1 MASVCPFSALAKDK
15 GAMNLNY
22 GPEYETFRQQVRAFI
37 EGHRHLAPAPGDRA
51 ARPSPEAIEWQKL
64 LIEHGYTARTIPREY
79 GGYGAEPD
87 ILKSRIIAEEFS
99 RARVPGGLAN
109 QGISMLVPTLLEL
122 GTEMQK
128 RRWIEPTLKGEVVWC
143 QGYSEPGA
151 GSDLANLKTSAR
163 VENGEFVINGQKIWT
178 STAKHAD
185 MIFCLVRTEPDAP
198 MHGGISYLIFSMDT
212 PGIEVRPLKTMTGH
226 AEFNET
232 FFTDVRVPLD
242 QIVGQRGQGW
252 SVANATLGHERGML
266 GDPDALE
273 NRMQALIALMQDEH
287 TGDGRAI
294 HNPVLRDRLVA
305 LQAEVAAMKYNGMR
319 VLSDSQKGNPGGMA
333 KLIVKLQSCE
343 LAHQI
348 SALAIDAMGEMGILY
363 HHSPRERDGGAWQWN
378 YMFQLGLIIGG
389 GTAQIQKNIIAERG
403 LYMPREPRPTS
414 MVAVGQQTRASAR
427 QSQGVD

>member
-1 MASVCPFSALAKDK
+1 MDLV
-15 GAMNLNY
+15 Y
-22 GPEYETFRQQVRAFI
+22 GPEYVRLREEVRSFI
-37 EGHRHLAPAPGDRA
+37 AAHRHLAPRGGGRA
-51 ARPSPEAIEWQKL
+51 ARPGPDAVAWQKL
-64 LIEHGYTARTIPREY
+64 LIQHGYTARTIPREY

-87 ILKSRIIAEEFS
+87 VLKSRIIAEEF
-99 RARVPGGLAN
+99 ARSSVPGGLSN

-122 GTEMQK
+122 GTETQK
-128 RRWIEPTLKGEVVWC
+128 RQWIEPTLAGEVVWC

-151 GSDLANLKTSAR
+151 GSDLASLTTSAT
-163 VENGEFVINGQKIWT
+163 VNGGEFVINGQKIWT
-178 STAKHAD
+178 STAREAD
-185 MIFCLVRTEPDAP
+185 MIFCLVRTEEGAP
-198 MHGGISYLIFSMDT
+198 KHQGISYLIFSMRT

-232 FFTDVRVPLD
+232 FFTDVRVPVD

-252 SVANATLGHERGML
+252 FVANATLGHERGML

-273 NRMQALIALMQDEH
+273 NRLLALIDLMKGEQIE
-287 TGDGRAI
+287 GGRAI
-294 HNPVLRDRLVA
+294 DNPALRDRLVA

-319 VLSDSQKGNPGGMA
+319 ILSAQIKGESGGLA

-348 SALAIDAMGEMGILY
+348 SALAIDAMGELGLLY
-363 HHSPRERDGGAWQWN
+363 HVSKYERGHGSWQWN

-403 LYMPREPRPTS
+403 LNMPREPRLDIPRSSRGDT
-414 MVAVGQQTRASAR
+414 
-427 QSQGVD
+427 